1 MQEAKLKKQKS
12 QTKRK
17 SSFSTGWL
25 YRLGRKKVHR
35 KVKDRLFRFLFEKDR
50 EALLQLYNALNGTD
64 YHEASDLQV
73 VTLEGAVYMVMKND
87 LAFVVAGTLNLY
99 EHQSTMNPNMP
110 VRFLIYLAGEYQKL
124 IEQAEESL
132 YGTKL
137 ITLPAPRCVV
147 FYNGEKEMPEEQTLQ
162 LSDAFESRRNE
173 ADVEL
178 SVRMLNINYG
188 HNGELMAKC
197 RVLEEYA
204 RFVDICRQYIAQESD
219 RQEALH
225 TAIEYCIEHD
235 ILSEFLRNYRA
246 EVVGML
252 LEKFDVKKY
261 ERSLREEGR
270 EEGIEQGIER
280 TNTLTRILLEQNRID
295 DLKRATEDTAYQE
308 KLFREFGL

>member
-1 MQEAKLKKQKS
+1 MENAKGKKQ
-12 QTKRK
+12 RK
-17 SSFSTGWL
+17 HAGQRRRFSRERL
-25 YRLGRKKVHR
+25 YGFGKKKVHR
-35 KVKDRLFRFLFEKDR
+35 NVKDRFFRFLFDKDR

-64 YHEASDLQV
+64 YKDAGELQV

-99 EHQSTMNPNMP
+99 EHQSTLNPNLP

-132 YGTKL
+132 YGSKL
-137 ITLPAPRCVV
+137 ISLPAPQCVV
-147 FYNGEKEMPEEQTLQ
+147 FYNGEKEIPEEQILR
-162 LSDAFESRRNE
+162 LSDAFGIRKSK

-188 HNGELMAKC
+188 HNRELMAKC
-197 RVLEEYA
+197 RVLDEYA
-204 RFVDICRQYIAQESD
+204 RFVDICRQYIAEGNN

-225 TAIEYCIEHD
+225 AAIEYCIGHD
-235 ILSEFLRNYRA
+235 ILSEFLRDYQA

-252 LEKFDVKKY
+252 LEKFDIKKY

-280 TNTLTRILLEQNRID
+280 ANRLISLLLEQNRMD
-295 DLKRATEDTAYQE
+295 DLKRATKDPKYRK
-308 KLFREFGL
+308 KLFQEFGL